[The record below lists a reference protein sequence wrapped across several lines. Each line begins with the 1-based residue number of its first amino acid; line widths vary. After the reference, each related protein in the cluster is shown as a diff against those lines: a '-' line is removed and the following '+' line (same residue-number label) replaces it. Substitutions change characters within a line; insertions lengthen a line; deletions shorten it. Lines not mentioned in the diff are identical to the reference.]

1 MAKGFTVDLEG
12 KVAFITGAG
21 RGQGR
26 SHAVRF
32 AEAGAD
38 VIATDICAPVN
49 SVPYALATLDDL
61 QETQQLVE
69 KAGRR
74 CVTATADVRDI
85 HALEAAVQL
94 GVRELGGID
103 IAIANAGVFHAGN
116 DEATLD
122 DAEEAFIDAVAIML
136 TGAFNTVRVVQQPMI
151 DRGRGGSIVLIS
163 SMAGL
168 AGMHD
173 GSGGIAGYNAAKH
186 GVVGLMRGYAKL
198 LGEHNIRVNSVH
210 PTAVNTP
217 MVNHPKFFEYMEKR
231 GSRMSSGRRV
241 LPESMVQS
249 EDISDAVLWLV
260 SDAAKYVTGVTL
272 PVDTGITLA

>member
-26 SHAVRF
+26 SHAVRL
-32 AEAGAD
+32 AESGAD
-38 VIATDICAPVN
+38 VIATDICAPID
-49 SVPYALATLDDL
+49 SVPYALATEDDL
-61 QETQQLVE
+61 EETRQLVE

-74 CVTATADVRDI
+74 CVTAVADVRDI
-85 HALEAAVQL
+85 HALQDAVSQ
-94 GVRELGGID
+94 GVRELGRLD

-122 DAEEAFIDAVAIML
+122 DAEEAFVDAIAIML
-136 TGAFNTVRVVQQPMI
+136 TGTFNTVRVVQQPMI
-151 DRGRGGSIVLIS
+151 DQDRGGSIVLIS

-168 AGMHD
+168 AGIHD
-173 GSGGIAGYNAAKH
+173 GSGGLAGYNAAKH

-217 MVNHPKFFEYMEKR
+217 MVNHEKFYEYMEKR
-231 GSRMSSGRRV
+231 GARMSSGRRV
-241 LPESMVQS
+241 LPTSSLESD
-249 EDISDAVLWLV
+249 DISDAVLWLV